1 MLRRLTGH
9 RTQAKDLVGVTLA
22 TAALKATG
30 HGDGTDAEIRRK
42 PAVAD
47 LLDAGDADRADAL
60 QWLVHEAVEPPSNYG
75 ARRLAAMVA
84 ARRMPVPA
92 EALVDMLTTIRSG
105 LVSRQ
110 GWLATGVLEVVSRSL
125 GRWMEAYAPEDV
137 EAVREQV
144 ESILQ
149 LSRSNA
155 TIRLK
160 PAAVESLRALL
171 PRGEVDVEAIPLGD
185 AFGRAARTILSES
198 SERPESLGPFVTLLV
213 TPLKG
218 VRPTDGWLDSVRST
232 AGRLADPAGLVRALL
247 TAALESE
254 DGVVRLDYGGAFPG
268 GTEIEIAQFLGPQ
281 NQALLKACV
290 WAAAALQDAAAIP
303 ILRNLTVKCATVIGG
318 QFGNPRSL
326 TVAMT
331 CPAAIA
337 RTGGPGSLTALQ
349 GLQRSVKHGSVLREV
364 GKAIDALAA
373 AQSVSRSELLETS
386 IERHDL
392 DLTGERRVAIGDAS
406 AVLSIQGSGDVT
418 VSWHTADGRI
428 AASAPAALRERY
440 PDDVRSVGAL
450 AKALR
455 DTVAAERHRLDGLFV
470 EARRWPLATWKERYL
485 DHPVTGALS
494 RSLIWRFSVDG
505 SVVDGLSD
513 TGDRATGLAGESL
526 AIDERAEVELWH
538 PALVS
543 AREVQ
548 AWRERLMHE
557 RRGQPIKQAFRE
569 IYLVTPA
576 ELETLTYSNRF
587 ASHIIRQVQARAL
600 MKGRGWK
607 PVPLAWW
614 DDGIDHGVT
623 RRTFEA
629 HGIRAEFFYDPIV
642 DVQPTSGD
650 MYPYCSTDQVAFFRG
665 ATDQRIGLA
674 DVPTILFSEVMRD
687 VDLFVGV
694 TSIGADPNWLDRG
707 ERRFETYWH
716 QWGFG
721 ELTQAGLIRHQVI
734 ELLLPALAIAD
745 RCTLEDRYLEVRG
758 NLRSY
763 RIHLGSGNILMRPND
778 QYLCIVAARPP
789 GGEKRIFLPF
799 DDDPTLTL
807 ILSKAFMLAND
818 DAIKD
823 VSILRQI
830 KQQ

>member
-9 RTQAKDLVGVTLA
+9 RTQTTDTLGVTLA
-22 TAALKATG
+22 RAALKATG
-30 HGDGTDAEIRRK
+30 HGHGTDAEIRRT
-42 PAVAD
+42 PAVAAM
-47 LLDAGDADRADAL
+47 LDAQDADRAEAL
-60 QWLVHEAVEPPSNYG
+60 QWLVHQAVEPPSDYG
-75 ARRLAAMVA
+75 ARRLVALVA
-84 ARRMPVPA
+84 ARRTPVPA
-92 EALVDMLTTIRSG
+92 EALVDMLATIRSG
-105 LVSRQ
+105 LVSRHR
-110 GWLATGVLEVVSRSL
+110 WLATSVLEAVSRSL
-125 GRWMEAYAPEDV
+125 GRWMEPLTSDEVDR
-137 EAVREQV
+137 VRQQV
-144 ESILQ
+144 EDILRV
-149 LSRSNA
+149 SRSDA

-160 PAAVESLRALL
+160 PAAVDNLRALL
-171 PRGEVDVEAIPLGD
+171 PRAEVDVDAIPLGD
-185 AFGRAARTILSES
+185 AFGRAARTIISES
-198 SERPESLGPFVTLLV
+198 TERPESLGPFVTLLV

-218 VRPTDGWLDSVRST
+218 VRPADRWFDSVRST
-232 AGRLADPAGLVRALL
+232 ADGLADPAGLVRALL

-254 DGVVRLDYGGAFPG
+254 DGVVRHDYGGVFPG
-268 GTEIEIAQFLGPQ
+268 GAEIEFPRFLSPQ
-281 NQALLKACV
+281 NEAILKTCV
-290 WAAAALQDAAAIP
+290 WAAAALRDAAAIP
-303 ILRNLTVKCATVIGG
+303 ILRSLTVKCVTVIGG
-318 QFGNPRSL
+318 QFGSPRSL

-373 AQSVSRSELLETS
+373 AQSVTRSELLETS

-392 DLTGERRVAIGDAS
+392 DPMGQRRVPIGDVT
-406 AVLSIQGSGDVT
+406 AVLAIEGSGDVT
-418 VSWHTADGRI
+418 VAWGTADGRI
-428 AASAPAALRERY
+428 AASAPAALREKY
-440 PDDVRSVGAL
+440 PDDVKSVGAS

-470 EARRWPLATWKERYL
+470 EARRWPLATWQERYL

-505 SVVDGLSD
+505 SVVDGLPE
-513 TGDRATGLAGESL
+513 TGDRATDRAGKSF
-526 AIDERAEVELWH
+526 AIDGRAEVELWH
-538 PALVS
+538 PALAP

-569 IYLVTPA
+569 VYLVTPA
-576 ELETLTYSNRF
+576 ELETMTYSNRF

-623 RRTFEA
+623 RRTFDA
-629 HGIRAEFFYDPIV
+629 YGIRAEFFYDPIV

-665 ATDQRIGLA
+665 ATDGRIHLA

-707 ERRFETYWH
+707 ERLFEPYWH

-721 ELTQAGLIRHQVI
+721 ELTQAGQIRHQVI
-734 ELLLPALAIAD
+734 ESLLPALAIAD
-745 RCTLEDRYLEVRG
+745 RCVLTDRYLEVRG

-823 VSILRQI
+823 ASILRQI

>member
-9 RTQAKDLVGVTLA
+9 RTQTEDTSGVTLGR
-22 TAALKATG
+22 AALKATG
-30 HGDGTDAEIRRK
+30 RGDGTDAEIRRK
-42 PAVAD
+42 PAVAA

-60 QWLVHEAVEPPSNYG
+60 QWLVREAVEPPSDYG
-75 ARRLAAMVA
+75 ARRLVAMVA

-92 EALVDMLTTIRSG
+92 ESLVAMLTTIRAG
-105 LVSRQ
+105 LESKH
-110 GWLATGVLEVVSRSL
+110 GWLATSVLEAVSRSI
-125 GRWMEAYAPEDV
+125 GRWMEPYAPGDAET
-137 EAVREQV
+137 VRGLV
-144 ESILQ
+144 KSILQ
-149 LSRSNA
+149 VSQTNT

-160 PAAVESLRALL
+160 PAAVEQLRALL
-171 PRGEVDVEAIPLGD
+171 PRAEVDIDAIPLGD
-185 AFGRAARTILSES
+185 AFGRAARTIISES
-198 SERPESLGPFVTLLV
+198 DERPELLGPFVTSLT

-218 VRPTDGWLDSVRST
+218 VRPADRWLDSVRST
-232 AGRLADPAGLVRALL
+232 AGPLADPARLVRALL

-254 DGVVRLDYGGAFPG
+254 DGVVRYDYTGAFQG
-268 GTEIEIAQFLGPQ
+268 GTEIEMARYLAPQ
-281 NQALLKACV
+281 NEAMLKTCV
-290 WAAAALQDAAAIP
+290 WAAAALEDAAAIP
-303 ILRNLTVKCATVIGG
+303 ILRNLTLKCATVIGG
-318 QFGNPRSL
+318 QFGSPRSL

-337 RTGGPGSLTALQ
+337 RIGASGSLTALQ

-364 GKAIDALAA
+364 GKAIDALAT

-392 DLTGERRVAIGDAS
+392 DAAGERRVPVGDAS
-406 AVLSIQGSGDVT
+406 AVLAIHGSGDVT
-418 VSWHTADGRI
+418 VAWHTADGRI

-470 EARRWPLATWKERYL
+470 EARRWPLATWQQRYL

-505 SVVDGLSD
+505 SVVDGLPE
-513 TGDRATGLAGESL
+513 TGDRATDRAGESL
-526 AIDERAEVELWH
+526 AIDERSEVELWH
-538 PALVS
+538 PATVS
-543 AREVQ
+543 ARDVQ
-548 AWRERLMHE
+548 AWRERLMAE
-557 RRGQPIKQAFRE
+557 RRSQPIKQAFRE

-623 RRTFEA
+623 RRTYDAYE
-629 HGIRAEFFYDPIV
+629 IRAEFFYDPIL

-650 MYPYCSTDQVAFFRG
+650 MYPYCTTDQVAFFRG
-665 ATDQRIGLA
+665 ATDQRIELA

-721 ELTQAGLIRHQVI
+721 ELTQAGQIRHQVI
-734 ELLLPALAIAD
+734 ESLLPALAISD
-745 RCTLEDRYLEVRG
+745 RCSLEDRYLEVRG

-823 VSILRQI
+823 ASIVRQI